1 MAEQESFF
9 GRFKTEFGDP
19 DRFESLADFIS
30 ALYAAVVYYNEKRIH
45 LPHRCPP
52 APIRKRALQQSEE
65 EHDSST
71 RKIDRHGGGIR
82 TLLRAPPSPRS

>member
-19 DRFESLADFIS
+19 DRFESLADFVS

-52 APIRKRALQQSEE
+52 TLIRQRAMRQSQD
-65 EHDSST
+65 EHDSSLH
-71 RKIDRHGGGIR
+71 KIDRHRG
-82 TLLRAPPSPRS
+82 S